1 MSEERK
7 VVTVLFADCVGST
20 GIGEQLDPEE
30 LATIMHAFF
39 DEMRSAIE
47 GEGGVVEKFIGDAVM
62 ALFGV
67 PSSHEDDPARALRCG
82 LAMLDR
88 LHPFNDRLERTH
100 GVRFGLR
107 VGVNTGEVL
116 VSNEPG
122 ADLGM
127 VTGDVVNVAAR
138 LEQFAEPG
146 QVVVAERTARA
157 ARGFR
162 FEELGSLALRG
173 KAAPVHAYLL
183 ASAGSAA
190 SPGTAERGIS
200 GLSAPMVGRE
210 RELAL
215 LRAVVDRSMSES
227 RPHLVTVYG
236 EAGVGKSRLVREL
249 VEWVEQRDNPPLV
262 VRGRCLP
269 YGDGVTYWPMAEIL
283 KGLAGVLDSDPA
295 SVVLAKLRS
304 MGEELLEG
312 EPYDEVS
319 GVVGALAASAGIVDP
334 GTPVAALAPRELR
347 VEMHSAWRSVL
358 SRLASTRPMLAII
371 EDIHWA
377 DEALLDLLDE
387 LAERAVGALVLVC
400 PSRPDLTA
408 RRPGWGGGRRN
419 ASAISLEPLTLA
431 DTSRLVALLLDVED
445 LPEGARSR
453 ILERAEGNPFFL
465 EEILRQLIDERRIV
479 REGAR
484 WRAGPSAADVRIPDS
499 VQAVLAARIDLLPAR
514 PKQVLQHA
522 AVVGRV
528 FWTGSLGERATDT
541 LDEQLDVLEGRDLI
555 STRLGS
561 AFRGEREC
569 IFRHVLTRN
578 VAYESIPRRDRA
590 DLHAQVAAWLDD
602 VASGRE
608 GEFAELLAHHW
619 SEAHR
624 GAIAGSDAVS
634 AEIERRR
641 LLAYRW
647 CLAASKETY
656 RRSVADRARTFAQRA
671 LDLAASPDE
680 VADAALAVGE
690 ACNLIG
696 EGSPALAAFRVGA
709 DALLDAGAPD
719 PMRAAYF
726 CARVCELVARWPG
739 SLREPFERAEIQ
751 PYLDRGLVLAGDGDS
766 EARARLLLVRSF
778 WTWGLYYGSRDKEPT
793 PPAAR
798 ESDATEAAGIA
809 GRLGL
814 ADIESG
820 ALDAL
825 LTVLMDERCYRRAT
839 AVMDRRL
846 LLLPRLHE
854 PLERGDTLCMAAWH
868 YFDLGRYADAMTMA
882 SRVPDE
888 TDVTYWSTQL
898 HALNWRAIAGLVLGR
913 WDDALTDL
921 TQAMSILR
929 TGGLDQP
936 PPFSCGTL
944 AIAAYIHAARGETE
958 EAERLVELLPP
969 QVGPAGDSS
978 SGGSA
983 SVALTLVRLGRAAA
997 AGRRLEHVD
1006 RAVVPGLCL
1015 VCLAHLDVAEATGEW
1030 EAARAMVTERLATP
1044 DTEGPPV
1051 PNLACGAELAGRHAL
1066 AAGDLATA
1074 GRELD
1079 AALALWTEVGA
1090 VWPAARVELALARAL
1105 HGTDTAARHA
1115 SRALEVFE
1123 ALGSLDEI
1131 DRARALLPF

>member
-1 MSEERK
+1 VSEERK

-20 GIGEQLDPEE
+20 GIGERLDPEE

-39 DEMRSAIE
+39 DEMRGAID

-67 PSSHEDDPARALRCG
+67 PSSHEDDPARALRCA

-116 VSNEPG
+116 VSTEPG

-146 QVVVAERTARA
+146 QVVVGERTARA

-162 FEELGSLALRG
+162 FDELGPLALKG

-183 ASAGSAA
+183 ASAGSGAT
-190 SPGTAERGIS
+190 PGAAERGIS
-200 GLSAPMVGRE
+200 GLNAPMVGRE
-210 RELAL
+210 RELTL
-215 LRAVVDRSMSES
+215 LQAVVDRSMTES

-236 EAGVGKSRLVREL
+236 EAGVGKSRLVSEL
-249 VEWVEQRDNPPLV
+249 VAWVEQRAEPPLV

-283 KGLAGVLDSDPA
+283 KSLAGVLDSDPV
-295 SVVLAKLRS
+295 SVVLAKLHS
-304 MGEELLEG
+304 MGQEVLDG
-312 EPYDEVS
+312 EPPDEVAR
-319 GVVGALAASAGIVDP
+319 VVGALAASAGIVET
-334 GTPVAALAPRELR
+334 GTPVASLAPRELR
-347 VEMHSAWRSVL
+347 LEMHSAWRLVL
-358 SRLASTRPMLAII
+358 SRLASARPMLAII

-377 DEALLDLLDE
+377 DGALLDLLDE
-387 LAERAVGALVLVC
+387 LSERVVGGLVLVC
-400 PSRPDLTA
+400 PSRPDLSA

-419 ASAISLEPLTLA
+419 ASSIALEPLTLA
-431 DTSRLVALLLDVED
+431 DTSRLVALLLDVD
-445 LPEGARSR
+445 NLPEGVRSR

-484 WRAGPSAADVRIPDS
+484 WRAAPSASDVHIPDS
-499 VQAVLAARIDLLPAR
+499 VQAVLAARIDLLPAQS
-514 PKQVLQHA
+514 KQVLQHA

-528 FWTGSLGERATDT
+528 FWTGSLGQRATEK
-541 LDEQLDVLEGRDLI
+541 LDEHLDVLEGRDLV

-619 SEAHR
+619 SEAHG
-624 GAIAGSDAVS
+624 GAISGTGADSV
-634 AEIERRR
+634 EIEHRRA
-641 LLAYRW
+641 LAYRW
-647 CLAASKETY
+647 CLAASSEIY
-656 RRSVADRARTFAQRA
+656 RRAVADRARTFAQRA

-680 VADAALAVGE
+680 VADAALALGE

-696 EGSPALAAFRVGA
+696 EGSPALAAFRIGA
-709 DALLDAGAPD
+709 DALLDAGATD
-719 PMRAAYF
+719 PLRAALF

-739 SLREPFERAEIQ
+739 SLREPFERAEIR
-751 PYLDRGLVLAGDGDS
+751 PYLERGLVLAGDGDS
-766 EARARLLLVRSF
+766 EARARLLVVRSF
-778 WTWGLYYGSRDKEPT
+778 WSWGLTSRSNDQELA
-793 PPAAR
+793 PPAEGER
-798 ESDATEAAGIA
+798 DATVAVQMAR
-809 GRLGL
+809 RLGL
-814 ADIESG
+814 VDIESG

-825 LTVLMDERCYRRAT
+825 VSVLISDRRYRRAT
-839 AVMDRRL
+839 EVTDRRL
-846 LLLPRLHE
+846 LLLPRLHD
-854 PLERGDTLCMAAWH
+854 PLERGDTFCMAAWH
-868 YFDLGRYADAMTMA
+868 YFDLGRYADATTMA
-882 SRVPDE
+882 SRVPYE

-898 HALNWRAIAGLVLGR
+898 HALNWRAMASLVLGR
-913 WDDALTDL
+913 WDEALTDL

-929 TGGLDQP
+929 TVGLDQP
-936 PPFSCGTL
+936 PPFTSGTWT
-944 AIAAYIHAARGETE
+944 AAAYIHAARGESD
-958 EAERLVELLPP
+958 EADRLVEMLPA
-969 QVGPAGDSS
+969 QVGPDGDSS
-978 SGGSA
+978 SGGGA
-983 SVALTLVRLGRAAA
+983 SVALTLVRRGRADA

-1006 RAVVPGLCL
+1006 RGIVPGLSL
-1015 VCLAHLDVAEATGEW
+1015 ACLAHIDVAQATGRW
-1030 EAARAMVTERLATP
+1030 EPAQAMIMERLDTP
-1044 DTEGPPV
+1044 DAEGAPV
-1051 PNLACGAELAGRHAL
+1051 PHLACSAELAGRHAL
-1066 AAGDLATA
+1066 AAGDLVTA

-1079 AALALWTEVGA
+1079 RALALWSEVGA
-1090 VWPAARVELALARAL
+1090 VWPAARVELALATAL
-1105 HGTDTAARHA
+1105 KGSAAARHA

-1131 DRARALLPF
+1131 DRARSALS